1 MSQVSSNVM
10 TVPRVGGRAYYGWVV
25 LGVAALAMVGTLPGR
40 TQGLGLITEPLIR
53 DLGLSRVAYA
63 QINLVATL
71 IGSLFCI
78 GVGRLIDRVGSRL
91 VLTVTAVAL
100 GLTVVTMSQANTLI
114 GLLVFVTLT
123 RGFGQ
128 SALSVVSLAMVGKW
142 FRRRLTVAMA
152 VYALVMSIGFMV
164 AFPIVGAVVQSA
176 GWRIAWGSIGVAL
189 LVVLAPLAW
198 WLDRSSPDT
207 IGANLDGDPSPSA
220 SDEAA
225 SERPDTRQWTLGET
239 LRSPAFWVFAL
250 ASSVYGLVASGIG
263 LLNES
268 ILAERGF
275 APDIYYTALAVT
287 AITGLAGN
295 FAAGALA
302 PRVSLR
308 AILVAAMVVLAAGL
322 AALARVS
329 TPGQVMVQAVAMGI
343 AGGFVT
349 VVFFSFWGHA
359 YGQQHL
365 GRIQGAAQAMT
376 VVASAV
382 GPLFLAV
389 WVERTGSYAAA
400 FYVLAVIT
408 AVLGLAACVVSIPA
422 GAQLQRPDRVEVEA
436 HTLLGQID
444 SNAAPTILDVRSV
457 KEFAD
462 GHIPGALNIPFESVA
477 ARTHELPGSRRDP
490 LVVYCGHGPR
500 AWMAGAA
507 LRKQGFTNVSY
518 LAGHFSKWR
527 AAGLREER

>member
-1 MSQVSSNVM
+1 MSQIGSDVM

-53 DLGLSRVAYA
+53 DLGLSRVAYT
-63 QINLVATL
+63 QVNLVATL
-71 IGSLFCI
+71 IGALFCI

-91 VLTVTAVAL
+91 VLTVVAVAL
-100 GLTVVTMSQANTLI
+100 GLTVLTMSQVSSFI

-164 AFPIVGAVVQSA
+164 AFPIVGAIVQSA
-176 GWRIAWGSIGVAL
+176 GWRIAWASIGLTL
-189 LVVLAPLAW
+189 LVVLAPVAW

-207 IGANLDGDPSPSA
+207 IGANLDGDPSPI
-220 SDEAA
+220 A
-225 SERPDTRQWTLGET
+225 SEESADKPDTKQWTLGET

-308 AILVAAMVVLAAGL
+308 AILVVAMVVLAAGL

-329 TPGQVMVQAVAMGI
+329 TPAQVMVQAVAMGI

-359 YGQQHL
+359 YGQLHL

-376 VVASAV
+376 VLASAV
-382 GPLFLAV
+382 GPLFLAT

-400 FYVLAVIT
+400 FYVLAIVT
-408 AVLGLAACVVSIPA
+408 VVLGLAACVVSIPA
-422 GAQLQRPDRVEVEA
+422 GAQLQRGDRAEVDSRV
-436 HTLLGQID
+436 LLGQID
-444 SNAAPTILDVRSV
+444 SNTAPTILDVRSL
-457 KEFAD
+457 KEFAE
-462 GHIPGALNIPFESVA
+462 GHVPGALNIPFESVA
-477 ARTHELPGSRRDP
+477 VRAHEIPGPRQNP
-490 LVVYCGHGPR
+490 VVVYCGHGPR

-507 LRKQGFTNVSY
+507 LRKNGFTNVTY
-518 LAGHFSKWR
+518 LAGHFSRWR

>member
-1 MSQVSSNVM
+1 MSQIGSNVM

-53 DLGLSRVAYA
+53 DLGLSRVAYT
-63 QINLVATL
+63 QVNLVATL
-71 IGSLFCI
+71 IGALFCI
-78 GVGRLIDRVGSRL
+78 GVGRLIDRLGSRL

-100 GLTVVTMSQANTLI
+100 GLTVLTMSQASSLV
-114 GLLVFVTLT
+114 GLLILVTLT

-152 VYALVMSIGFMV
+152 IYALVMSIGFMV
-164 AFPIVGAVVQSA
+164 AFPLVGALVQSA
-176 GWRIAWGSIGVAL
+176 GWRIAWASIGLAL
-189 LVVLAPLAW
+189 LVVLAPVAW
-198 WLDRSSPDT
+198 WLDRSSPET
-207 IGANLDGDPSPSA
+207 IGANLDGDPSPALEGSA
-220 SDEAA
+220 AA
-225 SERPDTRQWTLGET
+225 TPDARQWTLGET

-308 AILVAAMVVLAAGL
+308 AILIVAMVVLAAGL

-329 TPGQVMVQAVAMGI
+329 TPAQVMVQAVAMGI

-359 YGQQHL
+359 YGQLHL
-365 GRIQGAAQAMT
+365 GRIQGAAQALT
-376 VVASAV
+376 VLASAV

-408 AVLGLAACVVSIPA
+408 AALGVAACVV
-422 GAQLQRPDRVEVEA
+422 PD
-436 HTLLGQID
+436 
-444 SNAAPTILDVRSV
+444 
-457 KEFAD
+457 
-462 GHIPGALNIPFESVA
+462 
-477 ARTHELPGSRRDP
+477 SRRRTAP
-490 LVVYCGHGPR
+490 AQRSGG
-500 AWMAGAA
+500 G
-507 LRKQGFTNVSY
+507 
-518 LAGHFSKWR
+518 
-527 AAGLREER
+527 